1 MISRY
6 THKKIKWINLE
17 SPTPEE
23 VRSVMEEFNIHQ
35 LVANE
40 LLSPSARPKV
50 DFYDKFI
57 YLILHFPY
65 FVHGHG
71 KRPEQEVDFIIGK
84 DFLITAHYETI
95 DTIHEFSKVFEVNSI
110 IDKSHV
116 GKHAGFLSFYL
127 IRELYRSL
135 SHELESINHLMS
147 KVEKN
152 IFEGQEKRMVHE
164 ISKLSRNLLGF
175 KQSMNL
181 HKDTLVSFEAA
192 GRQFFGDDFL
202 YYLKA
207 LSGEYYKVANMLDG
221 STDILAV
228 LKETNDSLLSTKTNE
243 TMKILTVM
251 AFLTLPLSLITQIFG
266 MSYPNLP
273 IISQPGGFWI
283 IIIGMMSI
291 AVLLFAYFKYKK
303 WI

>member
-6 THKKIKWINLE
+6 THKKLTWIDLE

-23 VRSVMEEFNIHQ
+23 VRSVMEEFKIHQ

-50 DFYDKFI
+50 DLYDKFI

-65 FVHGHG
+65 FIHGHG
-71 KRPEQEVDFIIGK
+71 KKPEQEVDFIIGNN
-84 DFLITAHYETI
+84 FLITAHYETI
-95 DTIHEFSKVFEVNSI
+95 DPLHEFSKVFEVNSI
-110 IDKSHV
+110 IDKSYI
-116 GKHAGFLSFYL
+116 GKHAGFLAFYL

-135 SHELESINHLMS
+135 SRELESINHLMS
-147 KVEKN
+147 KVENK
-152 IFEGQEKRMVHE
+152 IFEGHEKRMVYE
-164 ISKLSRNLLGF
+164 ISRLSRNLLGF
-175 KQSMNL
+175 KQSMSA
-181 HKDTLVSFEAA
+181 HKDTLESFEAA
-192 GRQFFGDDFL
+192 GRQFFGEEFS

-207 LSGEYYKVANMLDG
+207 LHGEYYKVANMLGG
-221 STDILAV
+221 SVDILAE

-243 TMKILTVM
+243 TMKVLTVM

-266 MSYPNLP
+266 MSSMNLP
-273 IISQPGGFWI
+273 VISEPDGFSVIIISMI
-283 IIIGMMSI
+283 SV
-291 AVLLFAYFKYKK
+291 AVTLFAYFKYRK